1 MNVVKINA
9 QNKSFQNSKMQAWVD
24 EFVKMLQERKSSAA
38 TIRAYQADLD
48 LWSRYLLRKSISDP
62 KNIDKF
68 TIRGYL
74 TTLKDQRLKS
84 TTFLR
89 KLSSLRSFFK
99 HLVAMEHLSVN
110 PTTNISSPRKE
121 QRIPNFLTQDE
132 LEKIIVTLCQVKD
145 PMASARN
152 RAWIELVY
160 SSGIRVAESAGMNI
174 EDIDFWNK
182 TVRVIG
188 KGNKERIVPVGGT
201 ALKAIRSYLALR
213 KEDVLARNPRTRRP
227 LFINLRFGTRLSTRA
242 MHQMI
247 EKAAQQAGL
256 HRRIS
261 PHVVRH
267 TFATHLV
274 DAGCDLRSVQ
284 EMLGHKSLST
294 TQIYAHVTPERLQ
307 RVYRRAHPRA

>member
-1 MNVVKINA
+1 MEHKHKKENLSSSARTNVLA
-9 QNKSFQNSKMQAWVD
+9 D
-24 EFVKMLQERKSSAA
+24 EFIKSLQERNSSAA
-38 TIRAYQADLD
+38 TIRAYRTDLK
-48 LWSRYLLRKSISDP
+48 LWSRYLARKAIHDP
-62 KNIDKF
+62 KTIDKF
-68 TIRGYL
+68 TVRGYL
-74 TTLKDQRLKS
+74 TTLKDQRLKN

-99 HLVAMEHLSVN
+99 HLVAMEHLSIN
-110 PTTNISSPRKE
+110 PAANISSPRRE

-132 LEKIIVTLCQVKD
+132 LEKIIVALCRVKD
-145 PMASARN
+145 PLAAARN

-182 TVRVIG
+182 TLRVVG
-188 KGNKERIVPVGGT
+188 KGNKERLVPVGST
-201 ALKAIRSYLALR
+201 ALKAIRVYLELR
-213 KEDVLARNPRTRRP
+213 KEDILARNQRTTRP
-227 LFINLRFGTRLSTRA
+227 LFLNLRHGTRLSTRA
-242 MHQMI
+242 MHQI
-247 EKAAQQAGL
+247 IQKAALEVGL
-256 HRRIS
+256 RRRIS

-307 RVYRRAHPRA
+307 KVYKKAHPRA